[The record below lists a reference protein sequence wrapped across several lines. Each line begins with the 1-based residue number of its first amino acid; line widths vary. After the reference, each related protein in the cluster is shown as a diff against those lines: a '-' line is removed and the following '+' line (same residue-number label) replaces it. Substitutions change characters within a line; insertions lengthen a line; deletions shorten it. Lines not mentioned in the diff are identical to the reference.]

1 MAAGRSARAPQDAIR
16 RVGVLMGFAER
27 PWSAVRGRWVPG
39 WMEGRNI
46 EIDTRWATAESMQPF
61 AKELVAF
68 QPDFILTSSTP
79 ATAAMVQ
86 QTRTIP
92 IIFVMVSNPVGN
104 GDICRIL
111 PAITILLN

>member
-1 MAAGRSARAPQDAIR
+1 MERSPGSLGSGVDGGSQHRDRHSLGDSRVDAA
-16 RVGVLMGFAER
+16 
-27 PWSAVRGRWVPG
+27 
-39 WMEGRNI
+39 
-46 EIDTRWATAESMQPF
+46 F

-104 GDICRIL
+104 GDICRML